1 MKLSEI
7 SSGLKTFK
15 ATVKLPQK
23 GHSTLIDTQVVARN
37 YEMARRLLIAQ
48 YGQGSVVSSI
58 TEVR

>member
-48 YGQGSVVSSI
+48 YGQGSVVSSV